1 MAWIDT
7 IDPDDAEGPLREE
20 YDEAVRRCGRV
31 HNVVGLSSLHPP
43 ALSAWVGLYKTL
55 MFGPS
60 PLSRAEREMIAT
72 VVSVE
77 TRCHY

>member
-1 MAWIDT
+1 MAWIET
-7 IDPDDAEGPLREE
+7 IEPQDAEGPLRAE
-20 YDEAVRRCGRV
+20 YDEAIRRSGRV
-31 HNVVGLSSLHPP
+31 HNVIGLSSLNPP
-43 ALSAWVGLYKTL
+43 VLSAWIALYKTL

-77 TRCHY
+77 TNCHY